1 MKKCGLAIACMMM
14 AVAQHVG
21 AQDYF
26 ASASDYARLYVGA
39 VEAQYPKALWH
50 ELPYYKGNTTMYRG
64 RISYHGV
71 VYDNVLMRFDQLK
84 QCVVVVPPREGVFC
98 LPEQEFVDWFEMDGR
113 RFVHDP
119 EDGSR
124 YSSLLSDGS
133 TNGICLYH
141 CEWKDYGG
149 DKVFEGKKYLKTLYT
164 EERYTLVTPDGEA
177 HHVKRASD
185 VVKLF
190 PEQKKQI
197 KQYVKKNRLSFSRS
211 NREISLKKVVE
222 SLPQQA
228 TPTLKP
234 TPNSSRAGGE
244 SEESVANLPSHTGE
258 VGGGFGGPESFITGI
273 PVLDNDSVARA
284 VGSSKTKVYMVP
296 GVKKA
301 MASVADDQELSE
313 IVVVGGRQSAVN
325 NMMMGSEKFKPMVLK
340 NIPSAFG
347 ESDIMKIVLTLPGVT
362 TVGEASSGYNVRG
375 GATDQNLILL
385 NGGTVYNPSHLF
397 GLFTSFNSDA
407 VEDVEL
413 FKSSIPVEYGG
424 RISSVLKV
432 TSKEANMKKFTGQAS
447 IGALTSKA
455 NVEIPIVKEHVSLL
469 LNGRTTYSD
478 WILKQ
483 LPDDSGY
490 KNGTA
495 NFYDFG
501 GVLTWRLNSMHRLKV
516 YGYWSNDK
524 FSFSSEDSYG
534 YQNRNVSAE
543 WRSILNEKMTA
554 TLSAGLDHYDY
565 FNEDRNI
572 PSMAARLSF
581 GIDQLWG
588 KLHIRHRLS
597 EKHVL
602 SYGLSMQHYNVQ
614 PGKNEPAGEESCITA
629 DQLQREKALE
639 SAAYMDYERSFT
651 EKLTVSAGLRYTM
664 FNALGPR
671 DVNYYYE
678 GELPSEGTLLET
690 RHETGAIKTYHA
702 PELRLSARYAL
713 QENLSLK
720 AGFNTMHQY
729 IHKVSNTSIMS
740 PTDIWK
746 LSDLNIKPQ
755 NGWQLAAGI
764 YHETAG
770 RKYEFSA
777 EVYYKHM
784 SDYLNYR
791 SSAVLLMNRHLE
803 TDVISTKGRAYGIE
817 LQAKKPAGKL
827 NGWVN
832 YTFSRTQLRQDDER
846 VEKPL
851 NNGDWYPAEYD
862 RPHEVKAVLN
872 YKFTERYSFSGNFNY
887 ATGRPTTLPAG
898 KYYDSSNQKYMPYY
912 TDRNTYRIPDYMRLD
927 LAFNI
932 EPTHKLTSFLHTSF
946 SIGVYNALARK
957 NAYNVYYVT
966 EGDEIKGY
974 KLSVFGTAIPYV
986 SLNIRFN

>member
-1 MKKCGLAIACMMM
+1 MKKCRLAIACMMM

-234 TPNSSRAGGE
+234 TPNSSLAGGE

-572 PSMAARLSF
+572 PSMAARLIF

>member
-1 MKKCGLAIACMMM
+1 MKKCRMAIACMMM

-211 NREISLKKVVE
+211 NRELSLKKVVE

-234 TPNSSRAGGE
+234 TPNPSRAGGE